1 MNIKFMLSIV
11 AAAALLFV
19 SCDDTTDTV
28 GISLIDDADQIQVTS
43 NVFYATSHSVSVDS
57 VVSRSATCY
66 LGRVLDPETG
76 SHITCD
82 FMTQFYCLEGY
93 KLVDRDSVASLDE
106 TGQVNADSCEVRL
119 FYNSYYGDS
128 LATMKLTA
136 YEMDRPMKETTYY
149 YSDFDPMESG
159 LIRQDGIQKEKV
171 YALIDNSDPNS
182 RKESDDEYVG
192 NICIRLNDPY
202 TDKDG
207 VTYNNFGTFVM
218 RQYYAHPEYFKN
230 SISFINHIL
239 PGMFFKMTG
248 GLGSMAYVAVPQ
260 MNIYYRQYT
269 NNKDSLASKVT
280 LFSGTEEVLQTT
292 TVNNDQQ
299 AIHQLVNDN
308 SCTYIKSPSGIFTE
322 VTLPVDEIM
331 KGHEKDSIN
340 MAKIKFNR
348 INNEQSNIYNLP
360 APKSLLMV
368 ETDSVA
374 SFFEKGK
381 IANYKSS
388 HLAVYNTAQNSYS
401 FNNICELITAMY
413 QAKTNGLKSDPNW
426 VSKHPNWNKV
436 MLVPVTTNYTSY
448 NQTSILV
455 NVSNDMSLTST
466 RLVGGDTPIS
476 ISVIYSTFD

>member
-1 MNIKFMLSIV
+1 M
-11 AAAALLFV
+11 
-19 SCDDTTDTV
+19 
-28 GISLIDDADQIQVTS
+28 
-43 NVFYATSHSVSVDS
+43 
-57 VVSRSATCY
+57 R
-66 LGRVLDPETG
+66 
-76 SHITCD
+76 
-82 FMTQFYCLEGY
+82 
-93 KLVDRDSVASLDE
+93 
-106 TGQVNADSCEVRL
+106 
-119 FYNSYYGDS
+119 
-128 LATMKLTA
+128 LTA
-136 YEMDRPMKETTYY
+136 YEMGTPMTDAIHY
-149 YSDFDPMESG
+149 YSDFDPITSG
-159 LIRQDGIQKEKV
+159 YVREDGIKKEQVFSLVNQADRAIQKSSS
-171 YALIDNSDPNS
+171 YMN
-182 RKESDDEYVG
+182 
-192 NICIRLNDPY
+192 NIRVPLNEPY
-202 TDKDG
+202 TDADG

-280 LFSGTEEVLQTT
+280 LF
-292 TVNNDQQ
+292 
-299 AIHQLVNDN
+299 
-308 SCTYIKSPSGIFTE
+308 IKSPSGIFTE

>member
-1 MNIKFMLSIV
+1 M
-11 AAAALLFV
+11 
-19 SCDDTTDTV
+19 
-28 GISLIDDADQIQVTS
+28 
-43 NVFYATSHSVSVDS
+43 
-57 VVSRSATCY
+57 
-66 LGRVLDPETG
+66 
-76 SHITCD
+76 
-82 FMTQFYCLEGY
+82 
-93 KLVDRDSVASLDE
+93 
-106 TGQVNADSCEVRL
+106 
-119 FYNSYYGDS
+119 
-128 LATMKLTA
+128 
-136 YEMDRPMKETTYY
+136 
-149 YSDFDPMESG
+149 
-159 LIRQDGIQKEKV
+159 
-171 YALIDNSDPNS
+171 
-182 RKESDDEYVG
+182 
-192 NICIRLNDPY
+192 
-202 TDKDG
+202 
-207 VTYNNFGTFVM
+207 TYNNFGTFVM